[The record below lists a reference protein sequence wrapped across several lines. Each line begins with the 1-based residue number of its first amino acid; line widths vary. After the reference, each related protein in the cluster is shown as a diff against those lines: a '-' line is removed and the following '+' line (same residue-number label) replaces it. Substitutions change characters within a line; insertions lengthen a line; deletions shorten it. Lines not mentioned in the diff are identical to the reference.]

1 MGCAMTNRDFLDH
14 SYTENMLV
22 PMFICLNNVTVQILG
37 LCTAIKLG
45 F

>member
-1 MGCAMTNRDFLDH
+1 
-14 SYTENMLV
+14 MLV